1 MMVVEEHQELLGE
14 LVPLQ
19 ELVDNEVVDDESC
32 SSHEP
37 CTDPRA
43 PCRVLAANVLEE
55 MMQVLVDV
63 SSAAGVLVVTEAI
76 QLVQEEEDQV
86 EEVLEDHKNHEQQE
100 EEEEVCCN
108 GTCHKY
114 GQLWCCNLHD
124 TRAEEEL

>member
-1 MMVVEEHQELLGE
+1 MLVEEHQELLGE

-19 ELVDNEVVDDESC
+19 ELVDDEVVDDESC

-43 PCRVLAANVLEE
+43 PCHVLAAVVLEE
-55 MMQVLVDV
+55 MMQVVDV
-63 SSAAGVLVVTEAI
+63 SSSAGVLVITEAI
-76 QLVQEEEDQV
+76 QLVREEEEDQV
-86 EEVLEDHKNHEQQE
+86 EEVEDHKNHEQE
-100 EEEEVCCN
+100 EEEKVCCN

>member
-1 MMVVEEHQELLGE
+1 MMMVEEHQELLGE

-19 ELVDNEVVDDESC
+19 ELVDDEVVDESC
-32 SSHEP
+32 SSHEL
-37 CTDPRA
+37 CTDPKA
-43 PCRVLAANVLEE
+43 PCHELAAVALEE
-55 MMQVLVDV
+55 MMQVVVDV
-63 SSAAGVLVVTEAI
+63 SAAAGVLVITEAI

-86 EEVLEDHKNHEQQE
+86 EEVEDHKNHEQQE
-100 EEEEVCCN
+100 VEEEVCCN